1 MYTTLSL
8 SFKVSK
14 LAETLKREHKLSS
27 YEAFDIALKI
37 EKNQILE
44 RAFVLSDLDK
54 HPSALEKLIHTIQD
68 K

>member
-8 SFKVSK
+8 SPKVSK
-14 LAETLKREHKLSS
+14 LADDLKREYKLSNF
-27 YEAFDIALKI
+27 EALDIALKI

-44 RAFVLSDLDK
+44 RAFVLSDSDGQ
-54 HPSALEKLIHTIQD
+54 PTALEKLIHTIEF